1 MLQSFKTS
9 ITFQTGLTYHRS
21 VVFQS
26 FKSSITFQTGLT
38 YHRSVVF
45 QSCFVTV
52 GVSGGYF
59 HGLGLRGQAHAQQFR
74 LKTFLRGIEED
85 INDLRCIL
93 CTDYYYI
100 YIQALNWPFFK
111 SSKYLKTENC
121 NAGVKVNFRKN

>member
-1 MLQSFKTS
+1 MSIIEVLCFNLGSWNTLTSESGLTNHRSVVLQSLKTS

-26 FKSSITFQTGLT
+26 FKTCYIRFQTGLT

-85 INDLRCIL
+85 INDLYVL
-93 CTDYYYI
+93 D
-100 YIQALNWPFFK
+100 K
-111 SSKYLKTENC
+111 
-121 NAGVKVNFRKN
+121 